1 MFASLIRAAA
11 VVAAA
16 TIVLAPAF
24 AVAADPVSSRR
35 FAPEPPRL
43 KQRDWSGA
51 YLGIHG
57 GYVGNGRRS
66 TSAAPNIPALNFNAP
81 VVGNKG
87 STRNVTGAGLGVQA
101 GYNFQSG
108 NIVYGVEGQG
118 TFNTAG
124 NKRSATNLSAQEQ
137 YRAAL
142 KGKLGYSFG
151 STLVY
156 GTAGVAIA
164 PLRISAPATATTV
177 AARRNITGAGAVVG
191 VGVEHML
198 TDNISL
204 KGELE
209 YTAFGK
215 QRLTLPAGTTSVE
228 RGQLAATAGLN
239 YRF

>member
-1 MFASLIRAAA
+1 MFASLIRGAA
-11 VVAAA
+11 VVAVAA
-16 TIVLAPAF
+16 IVLAPAF
-24 AVAADPVSSRR
+24 AVAADPVSARR

-43 KQRDWSGA
+43 KQKDWSGA
-51 YLGIHG
+51 YFGVHG

-66 TSAAPNIPALNFNAP
+66 ASAAPNIPALNFNAP
-81 VVGNKG
+81 AVGNKG
-87 STRNVTGAGLGVQA
+87 STRNVTGAGFGAQA

-108 NIVYGVEGQG
+108 NIVYGVEAQG

-124 NKRSATNLSAQEQ
+124 NKRSATNLTAREQ

-151 STLVY
+151 STMVY

-164 PLRISAPATATTV
+164 PLQVSAPATATTA
-177 AARRNITGAGAVVG
+177 AARRNVNGAGAVVG
-191 VGVEHML
+191 LGVEHRL
-198 TDNISL
+198 TDNISVR
-204 KGELE
+204 GELE

-228 RGQLAATAGLN
+228 RGQIAATAGLN